1 MSRNI
6 SGNSDFRSSKHN
18 RHSSHNSNSAHD
30 SSDSDPKK
38 IDTKQLTNIYK
49 KNGSFD
55 KQRRQLLQNFKQSE
69 THANLLLKLKVMI
82 ENKINQDPSILM
94 KNKGKMG
101 ALIQG
106 EIINEHLASKSNS
119 TSGSGSNSNFESTIP
134 AGSGLLSIVDKD
146 IQDKIIDSPD
156 FHKLVRDELKDIR
169 RILLGISDEDYQKE
183 LRKEAD
189 EEREK
194 QERLKAEETA
204 NTVSSISSATEKDYK
219 NNFRVKSLT
228 NTHRIAKPP
237 RFNFG
242 GRNGR
247 DSNENGDANEEDNK
261 SVPFMM
267 Y

>member
-1 MSRNI
+1 
-6 SGNSDFRSSKHN
+6 
-18 RHSSHNSNSAHD
+18 
-30 SSDSDPKK
+30 
-38 IDTKQLTNIYK
+38 DTKQLTNIYK

-119 TSGSGSNSNFESTIP
+119 TS

-204 NTVSSISSATEKDYK
+204 NTKDYK

-247 DSNENGDANEEDNK
+247 D
-261 SVPFMM
+261 
-267 Y
+267 